1 MKLTRTQCMAL
12 THLHHSMKDFL
23 FNYAEG
29 RLDVEFFING
39 MSGLIDEIDT
49 LVRENGDYNCSYSR
63 ALEIDNNLKRMQSN
77 LKAKVFIYAQK
88 MEDDSVGIEFFNT
101 SMAASD
107 EAFGDKRRFRD
118 DISSHELEF
127 DKDGKLVQEG
137 FL

>member
-23 FNYAEG
+23 YNYAEG

-49 LVRENGDYNCSYSR
+49 FVRENGDYNCSYSR
-63 ALEIDNNLKRMQSN
+63 SLEIDNNLKQMQRD
-77 LKAKVFIYAQK
+77 LKAKVYIYAQK
-88 MEDDSVGIEFFNT
+88 IEDGSVGIEFFNT
-101 SMAASD
+101 LAAARD
-107 EAFGDKRRFRD
+107 EAFDGGDRFKD

-127 DKDGKLVQEG
+127 DKNGKLVQEG